1 MPPMATA
8 TPSERPSATGPRS
21 STRSQRTATPSA
33 RWCCSEPRC
42 TCNGTPTGRDV
53 RISAKV
59 DYAVRAMAQLAAEPP
74 DEPVKAEDIARAQ
87 DIPLKFLLGILND
100 LKRAY
105 LVRSQRG
112 AEGGYALMRPAGEIT
127 LADVIRVID
136 GPLAN
141 VHDLSLS
148 DLSYAGPAKRLREV
162 WMAVRASLRGVL
174 EATTLA
180 DLAAGDL
187 PEEVKELAS

>member
-1 MPPMATA
+1 M
-8 TPSERPSATGPRS
+8 
-21 STRSQRTATPSA
+21 
-33 RWCCSEPRC
+33 
-42 TCNGTPTGRDV
+42 

-59 DYAVRAMAQLAAEPP
+59 DYAVRAMVQLAAEPE
-74 DEPVKAEDIARAQ
+74 DEPVKADDIARAQ

-112 AEGGYALMRPAGEIT
+112 ADGGYALMRPADEIT

-141 VHDLSLS
+141 VHDQSLS
-148 DLSYAGPAKRLREV
+148 ELSYPGPARRLREV
-162 WMAVRASLRGVL
+162 WMAVRASLRSVL
-174 EATTLA
+174 ETTTLA
-180 DLAAGDL
+180 DVAAGNL
-187 PEEVKELAS
+187 PDEVKDLASTYQAEERRQRTRRR

>member
-1 MPPMATA
+1 
-8 TPSERPSATGPRS
+8 
-21 STRSQRTATPSA
+21 
-33 RWCCSEPRC
+33 
-42 TCNGTPTGRDV
+42 V

-59 DYAVRAMAQLAAEPP
+59 DYAVRAMVQLAAAPP
-74 DEPVKAEDIARAQ
+74 ETHVKAEDIANAQ

-112 AEGGYALMRPAGEIT
+112 AEGGYALMRPADDIT

-141 VHDLSLS
+141 VHDASLS
-148 DLSYAGPAKRLREV
+148 ELRYAGPAKQLREV
-162 WMAVRASLRGVL
+162 WMAVRASLRSVL
-174 EATTLA
+174 ETTTLA
-180 DLAAGDL
+180 DLVAGDL
-187 PEEVKELAS
+187 PGNVRELASTYQAEERRQRTVRRR

>member
-1 MPPMATA
+1 M
-8 TPSERPSATGPRS
+8 
-21 STRSQRTATPSA
+21 
-33 RWCCSEPRC
+33 
-42 TCNGTPTGRDV
+42 

-59 DYAVRAMAQLAAEPP
+59 DYAVRAMAQLAAEPM

-112 AEGGYALMRPAGEIT
+112 AEGGYALARPADEIT
-127 LADVIRVID
+127 LADIIRVID

-148 DLSYAGPAKRLREV
+148 ELSYAGPAKRLREV
-162 WMAVRASLRGVL
+162 WMAVRASLRSVL
-174 EATTLA
+174 ETTTLA

-187 PEEVKELAS
+187 PDEVRELASTYQAEERRQRARRR

>member
-1 MPPMATA
+1 
-8 TPSERPSATGPRS
+8 
-21 STRSQRTATPSA
+21 
-33 RWCCSEPRC
+33 
-42 TCNGTPTGRDV
+42 V

-59 DYAVRAMAQLAAEPP
+59 DYAVRAMAQLAAEPQ
-74 DEPVKAEDIARAQ
+74 DEPVKADDIARAQ

-112 AEGGYALMRPAGEIT
+112 AEGGYALARPADEIT

-141 VHDLSLS
+141 VHDQSLS
-148 DLSYAGPAKRLREV
+148 ELSYAGPAKRLREV

-174 EATTLA
+174 ETTTLA

-187 PEEVKELAS
+187 PDQVKDLASTYQAEERRQRARRR

>member
-1 MPPMATA
+1 
-8 TPSERPSATGPRS
+8 
-21 STRSQRTATPSA
+21 
-33 RWCCSEPRC
+33 
-42 TCNGTPTGRDV
+42 
-53 RISAKV
+53 
-59 DYAVRAMAQLAAEPP
+59 MAQLAAEPM

-112 AEGGYALMRPAGEIT
+112 AEGGYALARPADEIT
-127 LADVIRVID
+127 LADIIRVID

-148 DLSYAGPAKRLREV
+148 ELSYAGPAKRLREV
-162 WMAVRASLRGVL
+162 WMAVRASLRSVL
-174 EATTLA
+174 ETTTLA

-187 PEEVKELAS
+187 PDEVRELASTYQADERRQRARRR

>member
-1 MPPMATA
+1 
-8 TPSERPSATGPRS
+8 
-21 STRSQRTATPSA
+21 
-33 RWCCSEPRC
+33 
-42 TCNGTPTGRDV
+42 
-53 RISAKV
+53 
-59 DYAVRAMAQLAAEPP
+59 MAQLAAEPM

-112 AEGGYALMRPAGEIT
+112 AEGGYALARPADEIT
-127 LADVIRVID
+127 LADIIRVID

-148 DLSYAGPAKRLREV
+148 ELSYAGPAKRLREV
-162 WMAVRASLRGVL
+162 WMAVRASLRSVL
-174 EATTLA
+174 ETTTLA

-187 PEEVKELAS
+187 PDEVRELASTYQAEERRQRARRR

>member
-1 MPPMATA
+1 
-8 TPSERPSATGPRS
+8 
-21 STRSQRTATPSA
+21 
-33 RWCCSEPRC
+33 
-42 TCNGTPTGRDV
+42 V

-59 DYAVRAMAQLAAEPP
+59 DYAVRAMAQLAAAPQGEH
-74 DEPVKAEDIARAQ
+74 VKAEDIARAQ

-112 AEGGYALMRPAGEIT
+112 ADGGYALMRPPSEIT
-127 LADVIRVID
+127 LADIIRVID

-148 DLSYAGPAKRLREV
+148 ELSYAGPAKRLREV

-174 EATTLA
+174 ETTTLA

-187 PEEVKELAS
+187 PDEVKELASTYQAEERRQRARRR

>member
-1 MPPMATA
+1 M
-8 TPSERPSATGPRS
+8 
-21 STRSQRTATPSA
+21 
-33 RWCCSEPRC
+33 
-42 TCNGTPTGRDV
+42 

-59 DYAVRAMAQLAAEPP
+59 DYAVRAMAQLAAEPE
-74 DEPVKAEDIARAQ
+74 DEPVRAEDIAKAQ

-112 AEGGYALMRPAGEIT
+112 AEGGYALARPADEIT

-148 DLSYAGPAKRLREV
+148 DLSYTGPAKRLREV

-174 EATTLA
+174 ETTTLA
-180 DLAAGDL
+180 DLAAGNL
-187 PEEVKELAS
+187 PEQVKELASTYQAEERRQRTRRR

>member
-1 MPPMATA
+1 M
-8 TPSERPSATGPRS
+8 
-21 STRSQRTATPSA
+21 
-33 RWCCSEPRC
+33 
-42 TCNGTPTGRDV
+42 

-59 DYAVRAMAQLAAEPP
+59 DYAVRAMAQLAAAPEG
-74 DEPVKAEDIARAQ
+74 ESVKAEDIANAQ
-87 DIPLKFLLGILND
+87 DLPLKFLLGILND

-112 AEGGYALMRPAGEIT
+112 ADGGYALMRPADEIT

-148 DLSYAGPAKRLREV
+148 ELSYAGPARRLREV
-162 WMAVRASLRGVL
+162 WMAVRASLRSVL
-174 EATTLA
+174 ETTTLA
-180 DLAAGDL
+180 DLAAGNL
-187 PEEVKELAS
+187 PDEVKDLASAYQAEERRQRTRRR

>member
-1 MPPMATA
+1 M
-8 TPSERPSATGPRS
+8 
-21 STRSQRTATPSA
+21 
-33 RWCCSEPRC
+33 
-42 TCNGTPTGRDV
+42 

-59 DYAVRAMAQLAAEPP
+59 DYAVRAMAQLAAEPE

-112 AEGGYALMRPAGEIT
+112 ADGGYALMRPADEIT

-141 VHDLSLS
+141 VHDQSLS
-148 DLSYAGPAKRLREV
+148 ELSYAGPAKRLREV
-162 WMAVRASLRGVL
+162 WMAVRASLRVVL
-174 EATTLA
+174 ETTTLA

-187 PEEVKELAS
+187 PEEVKELASTYQAEERRQRARRR

>member
-1 MPPMATA
+1 
-8 TPSERPSATGPRS
+8 
-21 STRSQRTATPSA
+21 
-33 RWCCSEPRC
+33 
-42 TCNGTPTGRDV
+42 
-53 RISAKV
+53 
-59 DYAVRAMAQLAAEPP
+59 MAQLAAEPEG
-74 DEPVKAEDIARAQ
+74 EPVKAEDIAQAQ

-100 LKRAY
+100 LRRAY

-112 AEGGYALMRPAGEIT
+112 AEGGYALMRPAEEIT

-148 DLSYAGPAKRLREV
+148 ELSYAGPARRLREV

-174 EATTLA
+174 ETPPLA
-180 DLAAGDL
+180 ALAAGDL
-187 PEEVKELAS
+187 PDQVMELASPYPAGG

>member
-1 MPPMATA
+1 
-8 TPSERPSATGPRS
+8 
-21 STRSQRTATPSA
+21 
-33 RWCCSEPRC
+33 
-42 TCNGTPTGRDV
+42 V

-59 DYAVRAMAQLAAEPP
+59 DYAVRAMAQLAAEPE
-74 DEPVKAEDIARAQ
+74 DEPVRAEDIAKAQ

-112 AEGGYALMRPAGEIT
+112 AEGGYALARPADEIT

-148 DLSYAGPAKRLREV
+148 DLSYTGPAKRLREV

-174 EATTLA
+174 ETTTLA
-180 DLAAGDL
+180 DLAAGNL
-187 PEEVKELAS
+187 PEQVKELASTYQAEERRQRTRRR

>member
-1 MPPMATA
+1 
-8 TPSERPSATGPRS
+8 
-21 STRSQRTATPSA
+21 
-33 RWCCSEPRC
+33 
-42 TCNGTPTGRDV
+42 
-53 RISAKV
+53 
-59 DYAVRAMAQLAAEPP
+59 
-74 DEPVKAEDIARAQ
+74 
-87 DIPLKFLLGILND
+87 ILND

-112 AEGGYALMRPAGEIT
+112 ADGGYALMRPADEIT

-141 VHDLSLS
+141 VHDQSLS
-148 DLSYAGPAKRLREV
+148 ELSYPGPARRLREE
-162 WMAVRASLRGVL
+162 WMAVRARLRSVL

-187 PEEVKELAS
+187 PEDVQELAATYQAEEKKV

>member
-1 MPPMATA
+1 M
-8 TPSERPSATGPRS
+8 
-21 STRSQRTATPSA
+21 
-33 RWCCSEPRC
+33 
-42 TCNGTPTGRDV
+42 

-59 DYAVRAMAQLAAEPP
+59 DYAVRAMAQLADEPQG
-74 DEPVKAEDIARAQ
+74 EPVKAEDIARAQ
-87 DIPLKFLLGILND
+87 GIPLKFLLGILND

-112 AEGGYALMRPAGEIT
+112 AEGGYALMRPADEIT
-127 LADVIRVID
+127 LADIIRVID

-148 DLSYAGPAKRLREV
+148 ELSYAGPAKRLREV

-174 EATTLA
+174 ETTTLA

-187 PEEVKELAS
+187 PDQVKELASTYQAEERRQRARRR